1 MCFPFGQG
9 GLNGMIGIMGFGM
22 ILLMILFVVVIGF
35 IIYGAIRLVQRETP
49 GRRSYEI
56 RTDKSFDVV
65 RERYARGE
73 IDADTYKKIMDDL
86 K

>member
-1 MCFPFGQG
+1 M
-9 GLNGMIGIMGFGM
+9 MGIMGFGM

-35 IIYGAIRLVQRETP
+35 IIYAAIRLVQRETP

-56 RTDKSFDVV
+56 RDKSFDVV

-73 IDADTYKKIMDDL
+73 IDADTYKRIMDDL

>member
-1 MCFPFGQG
+1 MCFPFGER
-9 GLNGMIGIMGFGM
+9 GLNEVMGIMGFGM
-22 ILLMILFVVVIGF
+22 ILLMILFVLVIGL
-35 IIYGAIRLVQRETP
+35 IIYAVVHFVRRETS

-56 RTDKSFDVV
+56 RADKSFDVV

-73 IDADTYKKIMDDL
+73 IDADTYKRIMEDL